1 VKFLFASY
9 VRSTGFTNPEDW
21 LKRLA
26 AYFGVLEALA
36 TQHEVISIE
45 QIGCNAKLKKNG
57 VQYYFMDF
65 GNRERLLFPYR
76 LHRFIKQ
83 QQPDIIIIH
92 GIVFPLQVMQLRWQA
107 GRKTKIIVQSH
118 SNHLPGGL
126 NAILQRLADK
136 WVDAYFFTARE
147 SALEWVNKKLISE
160 PRKIKEVMVGSSVF
174 VAVDRIKARESLGI
188 PQEIPVFLWVG
199 RLDSN
204 KDPMTVL
211 KAFLR
216 FVAQYPG
223 ARLYFIYQAEDMLGR
238 VKSYLSENDP
248 AATVTLVGKV
258 EHQSMAA
265 WLSSADYF
273 ISSSWQ
279 EVFGAAVVEAMSCG
293 CIPIVTDIPSFR
305 QITAEGNC
313 GFMYERGNENEL
325 LQRLAETTH
334 ADTGAIKARVR
345 QQYQDNL
352 SFQATAERI
361 QEICKT
367 L

>member
-1 VKFLFASY
+1 VKFLFTSY
-9 VRSTGFTNPEDW
+9 VRSAGFTNPQDW
-21 LKRLA
+21 LRRLA

-36 TQHEVISIE
+36 AQHEVVSIE
-45 QIGCNAKLKKNG
+45 QIGCDAKLEQNG
-57 VQYYFMDF
+57 VHYYFMDF
-65 GNRERLLFPYR
+65 GNRGRLLFPYR
-76 LHRFIKQ
+76 LHRFIKKQ
-83 QQPDIIIIH
+83 KPDIIIIH
-92 GIVFPLQVMQLRWQA
+92 GIDFPLQVMQLRWQV

-118 SNHLPGGL
+118 SNHLPGKYT
-126 NAILQRLADK
+126 AILQRLADK
-136 WVDAYFFTARE
+136 WIDAYFFTARE
-147 SALEWVNKKLISE
+147 SALEWVNNKLISDR
-160 PRKIKEVMVGSSVF
+160 RKIKELMVGSSVF
-174 VAVDRIKARESLGI
+174 VATERTKARELLDI
-188 PQEIPVFLWVG
+188 PQGIPVFLWVG
-199 RLDSN
+199 RLDGN

-238 VKSYLSENDP
+238 VKSFLAENDP
-248 AATVTLVGKV
+248 AATVKLVGKV
-258 EHQSMAA
+258 EHQSMAN

-293 CIPIVTDIPSFR
+293 AIPIVTDIPSFR
-305 QITAEGNC
+305 QITAEGDC
-313 GFMYERGNENEL
+313 GFLYERGNENEL
-325 LQRLAETTH
+325 LQRLEETVH
-334 ADTGAIKARVR
+334 ADTVAIKARIR

-352 SFQATAERI
+352 SFQAIAERI

>member
-9 VRSTGFTNPEDW
+9 VRSSGFTNPEDW
-21 LKRLA
+21 LRRLA

-36 TQHEVISIE
+36 LEHEVISIE
-45 QIGCNAKLKKNG
+45 QIGCTAKVEKNG

-65 GNRERLLFPYR
+65 GNRARLLFPYR
-76 LHRFIKQ
+76 LHRFIKKQ
-83 QQPDIIIIH
+83 KPDIIIIH
-92 GIVFPLQVMQLRWQA
+92 GIVFPLQVMQLRLQA

-118 SNHLPGGL
+118 SNHLPGKYT
-126 NAILQRLADK
+126 AILQRLADR
-136 WVDAYFFTARE
+136 WIDAYFFTAME
-147 SALEWVNKKLISE
+147 SAHEWVGKKLIGD
-160 PRKIKEVMVGSSVF
+160 PKKIKEVMVGSSVF
-174 VAVDRIKARESLGI
+174 VAVDKTKARELLGI
-188 PQEIPVFLWVG
+188 PQNTPVFLWVG

-211 KAFLR
+211 KTFLR
-216 FVAQYPG
+216 FVAQYAG

-238 VKSYLSENDP
+238 IKSYLSENDP
-248 AATVTLVGKV
+248 AATVKLVGKV
-258 EHQSMAA
+258 EHQRMAD
-265 WLSSADYF
+265 WLSSTDYF

-305 QITAEGNC
+305 QITAEGDC
-313 GFMYERGNENEL
+313 GFLYERGNENEL
-325 LQRLAETTH
+325 LQRLEETIH
-334 ADTGAIKARVR
+334 ADTAAIRARIR

-352 SFQATAERI
+352 SFQAIAKRI